1 MRADATRVI
10 RALIASAIFCC
21 GAAHAED
28 CKPLKLLNR
37 IQMVPGEEGT
47 WRVPVSINGQEKFML
62 LWLNSN
68 SSFINRKAV
77 KLLELPMQHGNL
89 LIKDLEGNV
98 STDVTRV
105 RDFKFGYV
113 QANDRWFAVAPDPNA
128 GIEQTVG
135 QLSRD
140 MLFGYDVD
148 IDFGTGLLS
157 LFAPEHCADK
167 VGYWVEPPP
176 GTDITFKDAFVS
188 FPVAVEGM
196 DFTAVL
202 STNGYSTMTQDVA
215 RKQFGI
221 EPKPGELAPVP
232 GTSPTSPISGYF
244 HTFAAISFG
253 GVTVKNMRVLI
264 VQDALNKPGEQ
275 SSGDHASS
283 FRTVRLPHLI
293 IGMNVLKYLHINIA
307 TRTSKIYVSA
317 ASPATK

>member
-1 MRADATRVI
+1 MRIVS
-10 RALIASAIFCC
+10 ALFTVAIFY
-21 GAAHAED
+21 GSAAYADE

-37 IQMVPGEEGT
+37 IQMMPGEEGT
-47 WRVPVSINGQEKFML
+47 WRVPVAINGQEKFML

-68 SSFINRKAV
+68 SSFMDRKAV
-77 KLLELPMQHGNL
+77 KLLELPMQHGNMV
-89 LIKDLEGNV
+89 IKDLEGNV
-98 STDVTRV
+98 STDVARV
-105 RDFKFGYV
+105 RDFRFGYV

-157 LFAPEHCADK
+157 LFAPEHCLDK

-176 GTDITFKDAFVS
+176 STDITFKDAFVS
-188 FPVAVEGM
+188 FPVAVEGK

-202 STNGYSTMTQDVA
+202 STNAYSTMTQDVA
-215 RKQFGI
+215 RKEFGI

-232 GTSPTSPISGYF
+232 GTSRTSPISGYF
-244 HTFAAISFG
+244 HTFATISFG
-253 GVTVKNMRVLI
+253 GVTVKNMHVLI
-264 VQDALNKPGEQ
+264 VQDALNKPINDQ

-283 FRTVRLPHLI
+283 FRAAKIPHLV

-307 TRTSKIYVSA
+307 PRTSKIYVSA
-317 ASPATK
+317 ASPAAK